1 MAGEGEYLRDHTSI
15 TFPQSMTFGYGY
27 VRGTEKMIM
36 GSLLKI
42 VRKKFTSM

>member
-27 VRGTEKMIM
+27 VRGTEKMIR
-36 GSLLKI
+36 GDI
-42 VRKKFTSM
+42 KKTV